1 MDSSRVKRSL
11 GERIKYKLVAVPHG
25 NDIASLFELDPT
37 TLQKTDS
44 FVPRYSIICFTF
56 SLYLS
61 SCILWVEGLL
71 LIYPLNI
78 HLLDC
83 QQKFLCSIPSS
94 VYKHLDPKYQHSHW
108 HWWGEAH
115 SINGE
120 KLSLYLQ
127 YNLFDLNFLM
137 SRILYIFISE
147 TFHSDFIHL
156 LNFKTGRNKT

>member
-1 MDSSRVKRSL
+1 MDSSRIKRSL

-44 FVPRYSIICFTF
+44 FVPRYLIIGFTF

-61 SCILWVEGLL
+61 CCILWVEGLL

-83 QQKFLCSIPSS
+83 QQKFLCSIPSP
-94 VYKHLDPKYQHSHW
+94 VHKHLDPKHQHSHW
-108 HWWGEAH
+108 YRWGEAH

-120 KLSLYLQ
+120 KLSQYLQ
-127 YNLFDLNFLM
+127 YNLFDHNYFM
-137 SRILYIFISE
+137 SRILYINHLYYSFHFYSFINL
-147 TFHSDFIHL
+147 FMKVFFL
-156 LNFKTGRNKT
+156 